1 MGKVFFLVI
10 LIVVTLCCC
19 VQKPDE
25 TSTPKVAN
33 TPTKSSVNNSEEVG
47 MSTQKITT
55 PQKCNFSKVE
65 VHFFYSPYCP
75 HCEEVKP
82 YIINLSKKYRNV
94 KFYFCNVANTSQ
106 CPRESMKFA
115 GMVFGVPTVVI
126 YYNNTPLM
134 LIGSNN
140 VKKLEGVLRCL
151 GCCKN

>member
-1 MGKVFFLVI
+1 MRKVFFLVM
-10 LIVVTLCCC
+10 VVVALLCC

-25 TSTPKVAN
+25 TTTP
-33 TPTKSSVNNSEEVG
+33 
-47 MSTQKITT
+47 I

-82 YIINLSKKYRNV
+82 YVVNLSKKYRVV
-94 KFYFCNVANTSQ
+94 KFYFCNVANASQ
-106 CPRESMKFA
+106 CPRESMRFA
-115 GMVFGVPTVVI
+115 GMIYGVPTVVV
-126 YYNNTPLM
+126 YYNNTTLM
-134 LIGSNN
+134 LVGSNN